1 MQLNPGLAPAPE
13 DFWDAPKPEQNTPR
27 STFLVEYE
35 ARRCQVCQS
44 KHPPFGYGPPL
55 TPVGHEIW
63 ACTRHRETIERM
75 LAEALRPKPADRQQT
90 LL

>member
-35 ARRCQVCQS
+35 VRRCQVCQS
-44 KHPPFGYGPPL
+44 KHPPFGFGLPL
-55 TPVGHEIW
+55 TPSGREIW
-63 ACTRHRETIERM
+63 ACAKHHETIDRM
-75 LAEALRPKPADRQQT
+75 LTEPLRPKPADLQKT